1 MSSVAP
7 DRRLLAAVAFW
18 VALGVAA
25 VAVPMLWP
33 VAVGAA
39 LLLVAVLARDALLLR
54 RTPPIEIER
63 RLPVRAVRGAC
74 L

>member
-7 DRRLLAAVAFW
+7 DRRLLAAVALW

-25 VAVPMLWP
+25 VAAPVLWP

-39 LLLVAVLARDALLLR
+39 LLLVAVLARDVR
-54 RTPPIEIER
+54 DDDGDSSER
-63 RLPVRAVRGAC
+63 RQKNQGAP
-74 L
+74 